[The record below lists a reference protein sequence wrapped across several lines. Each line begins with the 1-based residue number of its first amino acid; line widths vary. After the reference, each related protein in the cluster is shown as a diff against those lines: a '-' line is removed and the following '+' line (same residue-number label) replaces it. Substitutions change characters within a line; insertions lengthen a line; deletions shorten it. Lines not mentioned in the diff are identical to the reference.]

1 MTALTP
7 DQRAMLAIWQQHT
20 HAEFGLKD
28 ADAALATMTENP
40 YAFLVAS
47 GAGRNGRAA
56 VHEFYAKKFLPN
68 FPVDLELTS
77 LSQLLAP
84 TPPRANSAL

>member
-1 MTALTP
+1 MELSMTALTP

-56 VHEFYAKKFLPN
+56 VHEFCAQE
-68 FPVDLELTS
+68 V
-77 LSQLLAP
+77 
-84 TPPRANSAL
+84 SAESPGGS